1 MSEITLNSTVV
12 RSSDVMASPV
22 DNELVMMDMERGA
35 YYSLDRVGAD
45 IWNRLAAP
53 LAVADLCA
61 QLMQQYEVDQATCE
75 ADVLAVLNEMAG
87 NGLLAQG
94 TS

>member
-53 LAVADLCA
+53 LAVVDLCA
-61 QLMQQYEVDQATCE
+61 QLMAQYDVDQATCE

-87 NGLLAQG
+87 NGLLA
-94 TS
+94 